1 MMDSQSGFILKV
13 LLAST
18 AISASIVYGGPR
30 LAIPA
35 TNAIALIA
43 VFLPAGILAA
53 ILTWRALRKLSA
65 RDEELEVPSSYGE
78 RESDGVMGCCLG
90 TADNKKERSL

>member
-1 MMDSQSGFILKV
+1 MDSQGIFLLKV
-13 LLAST
+13 LLASA

-43 VFLPAGILAA
+43 VFLPAVILASV
-53 ILTWRALRKLSA
+53 LTWRALRLQGDKESA
-65 RDEELEVPSSYGE
+65 VGGPS
-78 RESDGVMGCCLG
+78 
-90 TADNKKERSL
+90 TNTERSRDG

>member
-1 MMDSQSGFILKV
+1 MDSQGIFLLKV
-13 LLAST
+13 LLASA

-43 VFLPAGILAA
+43 VFLPAVILAS
-53 ILTWRALRKLSA
+53 ILIWRALRLQGDKENAVGGPSTNTE
-65 RDEELEVPSSYGE
+65 RDG
-78 RESDGVMGCCLG
+78 
-90 TADNKKERSL
+90 